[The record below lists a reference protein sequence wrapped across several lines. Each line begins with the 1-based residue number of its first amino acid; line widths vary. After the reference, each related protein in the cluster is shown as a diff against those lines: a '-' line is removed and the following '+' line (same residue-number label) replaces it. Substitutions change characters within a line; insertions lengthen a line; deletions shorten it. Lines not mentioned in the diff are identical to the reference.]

1 MLKKYYIK
9 NLNKINEYYQLLTQ
23 LKKSKES

>member
-9 NLNKINEYYQLLTQ
+9 NLNKINEYYQLSTQ